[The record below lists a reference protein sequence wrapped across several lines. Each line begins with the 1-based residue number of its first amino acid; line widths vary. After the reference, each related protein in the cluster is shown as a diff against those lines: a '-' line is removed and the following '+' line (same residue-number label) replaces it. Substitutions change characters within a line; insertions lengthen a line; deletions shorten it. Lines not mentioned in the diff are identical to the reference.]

1 MIWTILYWFLLVLA
15 VAVGLRAWFWDR
27 AGFRGRP
34 EQRCKKCWYD
44 LTAAPGDVAK
54 EAIRC
59 PECGK
64 EHKTKRSMRK
74 TRRSRRWILAALV
87 LWMGGYWASVTPK
100 IQKHGW
106 GAAVPR
112 VLVVASFPFLSE
124 AQGSGLD
131 AFILRP
137 AASNSNR
144 LDRYVRNQV
153 PGANGYIWSTYA
165 DPKIAE
171 FGWLSRRLAFL
182 LARMENPDVLTD
194 GTTAKGSAYKG
205 LLGGLVREEK
215 CYAFE
220 SDWADQIVTIDVQIQ
235 HSFGPGEHP
244 IGWVRMRRLL
254 LNHYRVSF
262 GNSGLPHSGS
272 APSSWRVNGPG
283 PSAGSIEGERGYW
296 VGRFLWDSLQPVD
309 QAYGD
314 RREALIPGTTLTVG
328 QDMGNGRAKSTVI
341 FRFSEYIG
349 IDSQG
354 FSNDSLWKKTF
365 HIQEEVEYRLD
376 PNRTIAG
383 DSSPKLKADIERS
396 FSVHLAVEYE
406 SQKNEWVP
414 VVIFKHTDGA
424 TGLDTDLVF
433 GGQATLFAIN
443 PYSAQGNET
452 EYFRG
457 LSQNWWSWSNE
468 IYTDVP
474 MRENHTGDTVWR
486 RVGHNQQ
493 SLRTRSQASYS
504 LPGEM
509 TPNRWSLKRDVSS
522 NSQVKLR
529 LSNSQVGT
537 YFDYG
542 GLWGRRVYEGDLE
555 FDIPNWTVEDLRQ
568 FIVNG
573 IVPDHAM
580 P

>member
-414 VVIFKHTDGA
+414 V
-424 TGLDTDLVF
+424 
-433 GGQATLFAIN
+433 
-443 PYSAQGNET
+443 YS
-452 EYFRG
+452 
-457 LSQNWWSWSNE
+457 
-468 IYTDVP
+468 
-474 MRENHTGDTVWR
+474 
-486 RVGHNQQ
+486 
-493 SLRTRSQASYS
+493 
-504 LPGEM
+504 
-509 TPNRWSLKRDVSS
+509 
-522 NSQVKLR
+522 
-529 LSNSQVGT
+529 
-537 YFDYG
+537 
-542 GLWGRRVYEGDLE
+542 
-555 FDIPNWTVEDLRQ
+555 
-568 FIVNG
+568 
-573 IVPDHAM
+573 
-580 P
+580 